1 MGFGVVRKAG
11 GLLLA
16 GVLGVAGLGIG
27 GIAAPAQAQAVR
39 GASGDGP
46 EAVKTASTMLLDL
59 KGSSLPRWWRALAVA
74 RLARTQARY
83 GDEESARVLARDAVL
98 LINEPGPAAPPAL
111 GAATIFAIL
120 SQAYLDMRDPQSSVQ
135 LANEALKAMQT
146 VTDGPT
152 RANTFSYLGLIMAD
166 ASGVDGARP
175 LLLQALRDTSTLPA
189 GREQIAALALI
200 AQAQG
205 KLNDKASAA
214 DTLSALTSAL
224 AAISKPGDIAL
235 ARAHAARA
243 AAAAQ
248 DMNAAR
254 NHVREAIAA
263 YDRSTQNNEMPMTER
278 VAALGLIALAE
289 NEIGDKSTARQIVR
303 TLKQTLATITEP
315 YDKFQG
321 LLTLADAG
329 FEVEQQKR

>member
-1 MGFGVVRKAG
+1 MGFGVGRKAG
-11 GLLLA
+11 SLLLA
-16 GVLGVAGLGIG
+16 GVLAGIG
-27 GIAAPAQAQAVR
+27 AVTLGTVHPAQAQTIR

-98 LINEPGPAAPPAL
+98 LINEPGPAAPAAL
-111 GAATIFAIL
+111 GPATIFAIL

-135 LANEALKAMQT
+135 LANEALKAMQS

-152 RANTFSYLGLIMAD
+152 RANSFSFLGLVMAD
-166 ASGVDGARP
+166 ASGPDGARP
-175 LLLQALRDTSTLPA
+175 LLLQALRDTAALPA

-200 AQAQG
+200 AQAQAR
-205 KLNDKASAA
+205 LNDKPSAA

-224 AAISKPGDIAL
+224 AGISKPGDIAL
-235 ARAHAARA
+235 TRAHAARA

-278 VAALGLIALAE
+278 VAALGLIALAQ

-321 LLTLADAG
+321 LLTLADAS

>member
-1 MGFGVVRKAG
+1 MGFGVVSKASG
-11 GLLLA
+11 FLVVGILTAA
-16 GVLGVAGLGIG
+16 GVGVG
-27 GIAAPAQAQAVR
+27 GIPASAQAQMVR
-39 GASGDGP
+39 GASSDGP

-111 GAATIFAIL
+111 GPATILAIL

-135 LANEALKAMQT
+135 LANEALKAMQS
-146 VTDGPT
+146 VTDIPT
-152 RANTFSYLGLIMAD
+152 RANSFSYLGLVMAE
-166 ASGVDGARP
+166 ASGAEGARP
-175 LLLQALRDTSTLPA
+175 LLLQALRDTASLPP

-200 AQAQG
+200 GQAQG
-205 KLNDKASAA
+205 KLNDKSSAT

-224 AAISKPGDIAL
+224 AGVSKPGDIAI

-248 DMNAAR
+248 DMNSAR
-254 NHVREAIAA
+254 THVREAIAA
-263 YDRSTQNNEMPMTER
+263 YDRSTQSNEMPMSER
-278 VAALGLIALAE
+278 VAALGLIALAQ

-303 TLKQTLATITEP
+303 TLKQTLGTITEP
-315 YDKFQG
+315 YEKFQG
-321 LLTLADAG
+321 LLTLADTSV
-329 FEVEQQKR
+329 EVEQQRR